1 MAERYEGYCMADR
14 TFYDAMHSLATAGRP
29 FDTARRPL
37 PEGWNRSEQDDW
49 LVFRRRDAA
58 LPAQG
63 WKIHA
68 SATRDNADRV
78 LDAVWEYCVPR
89 GIGFKFLR
97 SRAALTA
104 RVSKYA
110 PRGHSGKLVTIYPA
124 DEAECETVLTGLGAA
139 LDGEPNPAILTDLRW
154 GNGPLHV
161 RYGAFARRYLA
172 GEGGELVPAIAAP
185 DGTLVADRRDPVFHV
200 PDWVTL
206 PAFLAPHLAA
216 RNAVTVAGLPYT
228 IDGVLHFS
236 NGGGVYTGVDTRT
249 GARVVLKE
257 GRPHAG
263 LDAWGHDAV
272 RRVEHEYAMLR
283 RLDGIP
289 GVPRAH
295 ELFTLGEHR
304 FLVMEH
310 VAGTVLS
317 SEIVRRYPLTDPTT
331 DAGDRARYT
340 DWALDV
346 HAQVER
352 TLAAV
357 HARGVVYG
365 DLHLVNVLVREDGT
379 VTLLDFEVASFVED
393 NTRAGLGNQGFA
405 APRGVTGADRDL
417 YSLACLRLALFLP
430 MTNLLWL
437 HRPKARAH
445 AEIIQDHFPV
455 PPTFLARAVE
465 VIAPPSLPAV
475 PLTRIEPDPVGW
487 PALRADLVRAIVASA
502 TPGRD
507 DRLFPGDPQQFTV
520 GGLGLA
526 YGAAGVLHALE
537 VTGAG
542 RFPEFE
548 DWLLRRVGSP
558 APGTRLG
565 LYDGLHGAAFALDH
579 LGYRQAALDAAD
591 VVLGENWERLPTDLF
606 GGLAGIGLNLL
617 HLADR
622 AGEPTL
628 RAAGLRA
635 AELVAERPDAAGPG
649 SVRPGAAGS
658 GAGRSG
664 VGAPAGLMRGG
675 AGRALLLLRAHDDT
689 GDPAFLDHAATALRR
704 DLARC
709 AVRPSGVLEVDE
721 GWRTNPYLD
730 VGSVGIGLVLDE
742 YLARRA
748 DDGFAAASRGVAL
761 AARSPMYVLPGLF
774 TGRAGILLY
783 LAGRSPDPRTDP
795 DVARQVRGL
804 DWHTLPYGGGT
815 AFPGTALLRLSMDLA
830 TGTAGVLLALGAV
843 LHDTPAHLPLLA
855 PGRRTAS
862 AAQTPAPS
870 GAGH

>member
-1 MAERYEGYCMADR
+1 MADR
-14 TFYDAMHSLATAGRP
+14 TFYDALHSAATAGQS
-29 FDTARRPL
+29 FATADRPL
-37 PEGWNRSEQDDW
+37 PAGWSRAEQDDW
-49 LVFRRRDAA
+49 LVFRRPDAA
-58 LPAQG
+58 LPPQG

-68 SATRDNADRV
+68 SATRDNADRI
-78 LDAVWEYCVPR
+78 LDAVWDYCVPR

-110 PRGHSGKLVTIYPA
+110 PRGHSGKLVTLYPA
-124 DEAECETVLTGLGAA
+124 DDAACETILTELGAL
-139 LDGEPNPAILTDLRW
+139 LDGEPNPTILTDLRW

-161 RYGAFARRYLA
+161 RYGAFARRHLV
-172 GEGGELVPAIAAP
+172 GDDGELVPAISAP

-206 PAFLAPHLAA
+206 PGFLAPHLAA
-216 RNAVTVAGLPYT
+216 RDAVTVAGLPYT

-236 NGGGVYTGVDTRT
+236 NGGGVYTGLDART

-257 GRPHAG
+257 GRPHSG

-289 GVPRAH
+289 GIPRAH
-295 ELFTLGEHR
+295 DLFTLGEHR
-304 FLVMEH
+304 FLVMEY
-310 VAGTVLS
+310 VEGTVLS
-317 SEIVRRYPLTDPTT
+317 SEIVRRYPLIDPTA

-340 DWALDV
+340 DWAMDV
-346 HAQVER
+346 HRQVSE

-365 DLHLVNVLVREDGT
+365 DLHLFNVLVGDGP

-393 NTRAGLGNQGFA
+393 STRAGLGNQGFA
-405 APRGVTGADRDL
+405 APRGVTGVDLDL

-437 HRPKARAH
+437 HRPKARRH

-465 VIAPPSLPAV
+465 VIAPPGLPVA
-475 PLTRIEPDPVGW
+475 PLARIEPDPAGW
-487 PALRADLVRAIVASA
+487 PTLRADLARSIVASA
-502 TPGRD
+502 TPERD
-507 DRLFPGDPQQFTV
+507 DRLFPGDIGQFEV

-526 YGAAGVLHALE
+526 YGAAGVLHALSA
-537 VTGAG
+537 TGAG
-542 RFPEFE
+542 RHQRCE
-548 DWLLRRVGSP
+548 DWLVRRVRTP

-565 LYDGLHGAAFALDH
+565 LYDGLHGAAFTLDH
-579 LGYRQAALDAAD
+579 LGYRQEALDAVD
-591 VVLGENWERLPTDLF
+591 VFLREHWERLPADLF
-606 GGLAGIGLNLL
+606 GGLAGVGLNLL

-622 AGEPTL
+622 TGEPSL
-628 RAAGLRA
+628 RAVAHRA
-635 AELVAERPDAAGPG
+635 AELVADRAAGG
-649 SVRPGAAGS
+649 RAGS
-658 GAGRSG
+658 G
-664 VGAPAGLMRGG
+664 VGLMRGG
-675 AGRALLLLRAHDDT
+675 AGRALLFLRAYDDT
-689 GDPAFLDHAATALRR
+689 GDTGYLDHAATALRQ

-709 AVRPSGVLEVDE
+709 SVRPSGVLEVDE

-730 VGSVGIGLVLDE
+730 VGSVGIGLVLDG

-748 DDGFAAASRGVAL
+748 DEEFAAASRGVAL

-804 DWHTLPYGGGT
+804 DWHALPHGGGT

-843 LHDTPAHLPLLA
+843 LHDEPVHAPLLSPWPRPA
-855 PGRRTAS
+855 PAP
-862 AAQTPAPS
+862 QTPAPT